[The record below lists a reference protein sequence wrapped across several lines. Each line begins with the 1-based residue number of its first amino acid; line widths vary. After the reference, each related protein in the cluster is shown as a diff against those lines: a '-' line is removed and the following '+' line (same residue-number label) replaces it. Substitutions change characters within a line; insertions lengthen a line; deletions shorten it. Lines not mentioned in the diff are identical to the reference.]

1 MNPHMCDENR
11 HVVATR
17 WVIESV
23 LTNGA
28 GATEYL
34 HGKNETQHVLCTITQ
49 MIWDSIGL
57 NVKDKAIKLYKERI
71 EFLHNFEKA
80 KDIFPFGNNTQMT
93 GTKRNVLRN
102 GTSEWKTSARYENK

>member
-11 HVVATR
+11 HVVATQ

-28 GATEYL
+28 GATESL

-49 MIWDSIGL
+49 MI
-57 NVKDKAIKLYKERI
+57 
-71 EFLHNFEKA
+71 
-80 KDIFPFGNNTQMT
+80 
-93 GTKRNVLRN
+93 
-102 GTSEWKTSARYENK
+102 